1 MSLMKYELLIVGRGG
16 QGVLLL
22 GRILG
27 LAAAKYCN
35 LYVTSCESYAAE
47 TRGGDSRVD
56 LILASSE
63 DELDYIK
70 VRGADIA
77 LSLHPDSLAK
87 FSNLLK
93 DGSKVFIDSSFPIQS
108 LGIRNVELIKAPY
121 TKLAEK
127 ELKNVRVANMVA
139 LGHLVGTLKILTQES
154 IERAIDDLVST
165 EWRDLNKKAF
175 KLGVRITDNEH

>member
-1 MSLMKYELLIVGRGG
+1 
-16 QGVLLL
+16 
-22 GRILG
+22 
-27 LAAAKYCN
+27 
-35 LYVTSCESYAAE
+35 
-47 TRGGDSRVD
+47 
-56 LILASSE
+56 
-63 DELDYIK
+63 
-70 VRGADIA
+70 
-77 LSLHPDSLAK
+77 
-87 FSNLLK
+87 
-93 DGSKVFIDSSFPIQS
+93 VFIDSSFPIQS

>member
-1 MSLMKYELLIVGRGG
+1 MKYELLIVGRGG

-77 LSLHPDSLAK
+77 LSLHPDSLTK

-93 DGSKVFIDSSFPIQS
+93 DGSKVFIDSSFPIQLQS
-108 LGIRNVELIKAPY
+108 LGIRNVELIKTPY

-175 KLGVRITDNEH
+175 KLGIRIADNEH